1 MKVRVLFFGVLSEV
15 AGTDMKFYDNV
26 KSIEHLKMRVFD
38 DFSEL
43 SHYRFVVS
51 LNNELITGDAELKDG
66 DEAAMLP
73 PFAGG

>member
-1 MKVRVLFFGVLSEV
+1 
-15 AGTDMKFYDNV
+15 
-26 KSIEHLKMRVFD
+26 MRVFD

-73 PFAGG
+73 PFSGG